1 MIPLFTTPSFWLL
14 LLDVSSRA
22 FAFRNGVV
30 GYGVDFGK
38 KCIDARSVLRKSI
51 SASTMCTTTSTMKL
65 SMAESSDNININAAL
80 IELMEEADFGQDIL
94 DEVNYDATGMT
105 TFVEQPVMFSN
116 PKDEQNG
123 FDFER

>member
-1 MIPLFTTPSFWLL
+1 
-14 LLDVSSRA
+14 
-22 FAFRNGVV
+22 
-30 GYGVDFGK
+30 
-38 KCIDARSVLRKSI
+38 
-51 SASTMCTTTSTMKL
+51 MKL